1 MITIDLPTR
10 SIIDLLGVFGRRS
23 PRRAAWPT
31 RADVAAASP
40 QGGLADPRGRG
51 RRAGDRGRGRTRP
64 DELDVTTVSE
74 HDMDA
79 VVGRA
84 TEQLNLHEDA
94 LAGLRAVTA
103 RASSESDQVTA
114 EVDGNGT
121 LTGLWMDDSI
131 SSLDACTLAAM
142 ITSTTQEA
150 ARLAAEQRIQVM
162 TTLQDGFGKV

>member
-1 MITIDLPTR
+1 M
-10 SIIDLLGVFGRRS
+10 
-23 PRRAAWPT
+23 
-31 RADVAAASP
+31 
-40 QGGLADPRGRG
+40 
-51 RRAGDRGRGRTRP
+51 
-64 DELDVTTVSE
+64 SE

-79 VVGRA
+79 IVGRA
-84 TEQLNLHEDA
+84 TEQVNLLEEA
-94 LAGLRAVTA
+94 LAGLQAITA

-131 SSLDACTLAAM
+131 STLDARTLATM

-150 ARLAAEQRIQVM
+150 ARLATEQRTRVM

>member
-1 MITIDLPTR
+1 M
-10 SIIDLLGVFGRRS
+10 
-23 PRRAAWPT
+23 
-31 RADVAAASP
+31 
-40 QGGLADPRGRG
+40 
-51 RRAGDRGRGRTRP
+51 
-64 DELDVTTVSE
+64 SE

-79 VVGRA
+79 IVWRA
-84 TEQLNLHEDA
+84 TEQVNLLEEA
-94 LAGLRAVTA
+94 LAGLQAIKA

-131 SSLDACTLAAM
+131 STLDARTLATM

-150 ARLAAEQRIQVM
+150 ARLATEQRARVM